1 MSRFALKE
9 ATLTIRDT
17 QVRVRELTQAQRSAW
32 SAATTADKTRGAT
45 LIASMGTVDPPM
57 TEEEA
62 AAEPGEVIEE
72 IVEKIMELS
81 AMGRKKGAAQKEPDA
96 R

>member
-1 MSRFALKE
+1 MSRFKLKE

-17 QVRVRELTQAQRSAW
+17 DVRVRELTQGERSAW
-32 SAATTADKTRGAT
+32 SAATIADKSRAT
-45 LIASMGTVDPPM
+45 NLIASMGTVDPPM

-62 AAEPGEVIEE
+62 AAEPGAVIEE

-81 AMGRKKGAAQKEPDA
+81 AMGKKKGAAQKEPDA

>member
-1 MSRFALKE
+1 MSRFTFKE
-9 ATLTIRDT
+9 GTLTIRGT
-17 QVRVRELTQAQRSAW
+17 EVRVRELTQAQRGEW
-32 SAATTADKTRGAT
+32 FAATNADKRRAAP

-57 TEEEA
+57 TEDEA
-62 AAEPGEVIEE
+62 AAEPGEAIEE

-81 AMGRKKGAAQKEPDA
+81 GMRIKKGDAQKEPDA

>member
-1 MSRFALKE
+1 MSRFKLKE

-17 QVRVRELTQAQRSAW
+17 EVRVRELTQAQRGEW
-32 SAATTADKTRGAT
+32 FAATVADKRRAAP
-45 LIASMGTVDPPM
+45 LIASMGTVDPQM

-72 IVEKIMELS
+72 IVEKIMEISGLRQK
-81 AMGRKKGAAQKEPDA
+81 ATALVAGRPS
-96 R
+96 

>member
-1 MSRFALKE
+1 MSRFKLKE
-9 ATLTIRDT
+9 ATLPIRGTD
-17 QVRVRELTQAQRSAW
+17 VRVRELTQGERSDW
-32 SAATTADKTRGAT
+32 SAATVADKKRGAR
-45 LIASMGTVDPPM
+45 LIASMGTIDPPM
-57 TEEEA
+57 TEDEA

-81 AMGRKKGAAQKEPDA
+81 GMGKNKGDAQKESNA